1 MSHFIRK
8 NSSFGTGSSVHLV
21 IYKCK
26 VLLLLNKKL
35 SEKIKDKAEI
45 GTRIIKAVSP
55 PHKGPHHFPRNSGNK
70 SIK

>member
-1 MSHFIRK
+1 MSHSIRK
-8 NSSFGTGSSVHLV
+8 NSSFGTGPLVHLV

-45 GTRIIKAVSP
+45 GTRIIKAV
-55 PHKGPHHFPRNSGNK
+55 PHL
-70 SIK
+70 IKDLTTSLGILETRV